1 MADVKEISIVV
12 PAEEAE
18 ALRTAVASGDYAST
32 DEIMHEALRDWQDKR
47 HAQTGD
53 ATRLRGKWQEGL
65 ASGQSTSLDLDAIK
79 AKGRDILAR
88 RQSGTNG

>member
-47 HAQTGD
+47 HAQTAD
-53 ATRLRGKWQEGL
+53 ATRLRRKWQEGL
-65 ASGQSTSLDLDAIK
+65 ASGQPELLDLDAIK
-79 AKGRDILAR
+79 AKGQDILVR
-88 RQSGTNG
+88 RRPGTDG